1 MRRNDYQTLIRPLV
15 TEKNMQLHESENKI
29 FFEVAPDA
37 NRIEIKRAVER
48 VFKVKVEKVNILN
61 QNGKRVRFKMQM
73 GKRKDW
79 KKAIVTL
86 KEGQKVDYLES

>member
-1 MRRNDYQTLIRPLV
+1 MMRNEYQVLIRPLV
-15 TEKNMQLHESENKI
+15 TEKNMQLHESENKV

-37 NRIEIKRAVER
+37 NRIEVKRAVEK
-48 VFKVKVEKVNILN
+48 VFNVKVEKVNILN

-73 GKRKDW
+73 GKRKNW

-86 KEGQKVDYLES
+86 KEGEKVDYLEG

>member
-1 MRRNDYQTLIRPLV
+1 MRRNDYQILIRPLV

-37 NRIEIKRAVER
+37 NRIEIKQAVEK
-48 VFKVKVEKVNILN
+48 VFKVKVEKVNVLN
-61 QNGKRVRFKMQM
+61 QNGKQVRFKMRM

>member
-15 TEKNMQLHESENKI
+15 TEKNMQLHESKNKI

>member
-1 MRRNDYQTLIRPLV
+1 MMRNEYQLLIRPLV
-15 TEKNMQLHESENKI
+15 TEKNMQLHENQNKV

-37 NRIEIKRAVER
+37 NRIEVKRAVEKA
-48 VFKVKVEKVNILN
+48 FNVKVEKVNILN

-86 KEGQKVDYLES
+86 KEGEKVDYLEG

>member
-1 MRRNDYQTLIRPLV
+1 MMRNEYQVLVRPLV
-15 TEKNMQLHESENKI
+15 TEKNMQLHESENKV
-29 FFEVAPDA
+29 FFEVAPNA
-37 NRIEIKRAVER
+37 NRIEVKRAVEK

-73 GKRKDW
+73 GKRKNW

-86 KEGQKVDYLES
+86 KEGEKVDYLEG

>member
-15 TEKNMQLHESENKI
+15 TEKNMQLHESENKV

-48 VFKVKVEKVNILN
+48 VFKVKVEKVNVLN
-61 QNGKRVRFKMQM
+61 QNGKRVRFKMKM

>member
-1 MRRNDYQTLIRPLV
+1 MMRNDYQILIRPLV
-15 TEKNMQLHESENKI
+15 TEKNMKLKGSENKI

-37 NRIEIKRAVER
+37 NRIEVKRAVEKA
-48 VFKVKVEKVNILN
+48 FKVKVEKVNILN
-61 QNGKRVRFKMQM
+61 QPGKRVRFRMHQ

-86 KEGQKVDYLES
+86 KEGEQVDYLEA